1 MSHAFFF
8 FFLLRKLSVISGSG
22 RHQNRTKNRDNFFSL
37 IWWWRRS
44 HPAPLQ
50 GSSQPNGVGRDTCPL
65 TYSLSKELPG
75 LTYLFAMFAIK
86 GSATFL
92 QKGSYSSGS
101 GVRQGDDS
109 QLYLGAVVFTVS
121 SASNIS
127 SLGLDGA
134 TSLSPMKRLHL
145 PCFMFCLPNPSLLMG
160 AESN

>member
-1 MSHAFFF
+1 MSRAFFF
-8 FFLLRKLSVISGSG
+8 FCSENYQSFQDLGGI
-22 RHQNRTKNRDNFFSL
+22 RTEPRIEIIFFSL
-37 IWWWRRS
+37 IWWWRWS
-44 HPAPLQ
+44 HPALLQ
-50 GSSQPNGVGRDTCPL
+50 GSSHPNGVGRDTCPL

-75 LTYLFAMFAIK
+75 LTYLLAMFAIK

-109 QLYLGAVVFTVS
+109 QLHLGAVVFTVS

-145 PCFMFCLPNPSLLMG
+145 PHFMFCLPNPSLLMG
-160 AESN
+160 TESN